1 MVTLLTDLSWAVYF
15 VSTLRAFSEES
26 AYLRYSYCVMQAAT
40 GLAVIFAY
48 LVLRT
53 DTLITCRQLTCL
65 QKRRSP
71 EKEAGV
77 VTTAAADGVASSED
91 APGRTIPASAALAC
105 TSRTD
110 PAVQR
115 INEPEAAFRAHSD
128 VLFSSSP
135 SRSIDPVHDSGG
147 TRSTPRQTASAGSH
161 HRTTRY
167 GAVVTDRRLAGQP
180 LNHASASLP
189 PRSAGVV
196 PKSQKTPRSTLSSL
210 ESSSD
215 EVLVHTSV

>member
-1 MVTLLTDLSWAVYF
+1 MVTLLADLSWAVYF

-53 DTLITCRQLTCL
+53 DTLVTCRQLKCL
-65 QKRRSP
+65 QSRRSP
-71 EKEAGV
+71 EKETGI
-77 VTTAAADGVASSED
+77 VTTAAADVAASSED
-91 APGRTIPASAALAC
+91 ATGRTIPTNAALAC
-105 TSRTD
+105 TSGTE

-115 INEPEAAFRAHSD
+115 IKEQDGAFLAHSD
-128 VLFSSSP
+128 AVFGVSL
-135 SRSIDPVHDSGG
+135 SRNIDPVRDGG
-147 TRSTPRQTASAGSH
+147 ARPTQRQTTSAGIH
-161 HRTTRY
+161 HRTTKY

-180 LNHASASLP
+180 LYHASTSLP
-189 PRSAGVV
+189 SRSGGGFSKNQKIPRSAV
-196 PKSQKTPRSTLSSL
+196 SIL